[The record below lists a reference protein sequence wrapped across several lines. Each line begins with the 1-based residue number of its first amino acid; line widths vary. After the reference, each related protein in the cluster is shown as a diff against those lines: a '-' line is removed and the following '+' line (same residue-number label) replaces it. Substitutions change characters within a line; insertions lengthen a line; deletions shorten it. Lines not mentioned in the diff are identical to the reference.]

1 MLGILF
7 WLVIFILGSNFVFT
21 EGLGL
26 IPNLVIVG
34 VSRRFG
40 WLVLGAIAVFFLWCF
55 AEE

>member
-7 WLVIFILGSNFVFT
+7 WLVIFILSSNFVFA
-21 EGLGL
+21 EGLTL

-34 VSRRFG
+34 ISYRVG
-40 WLVLGAIAVFFLWCF
+40 WLFLGAIALFFLWCF